1 LVKLVGAEQQET
13 AADKLSCLVGIAGP
27 KTSYDGRATSGAKIM
42 PETST
47 ETEHTKPWVK
57 TVGKRRMLIPTLDLV
72 KASVETADD
81 SANVLELRQT
91 LAEKFGTDSTCPV
104 TIRHHLQA
112 LGIPVRKGTDRIK
125 P

>member
-1 LVKLVGAEQQET
+1 
-13 AADKLSCLVGIAGP
+13 
-27 KTSYDGRATSGAKIM
+27 M

-47 ETEHTKPWVK
+47 ETEHTKSWVK
-57 TVGKRRMLIPTLDLV
+57 TVGKRKMLIPTLDLV

-81 SANVLELRQT
+81 GANVLELRQT

>member
-1 LVKLVGAEQQET
+1 M
-13 AADKLSCLVGIAGP
+13 
-27 KTSYDGRATSGAKIM
+27 SYNDGTTIGAKAM

-47 ETEHTKPWVK
+47 EAEGTGSWVK
-57 TVGKRRMLIPTLDLV
+57 TVGKRRMLIPTLELV
-72 KASVETADD
+72 KATVEAADAK
-81 SANVLELRQT
+81 ANVLELRQS

-112 LGIPVRKGTDRIK
+112 LGIPVRKGTDRIR